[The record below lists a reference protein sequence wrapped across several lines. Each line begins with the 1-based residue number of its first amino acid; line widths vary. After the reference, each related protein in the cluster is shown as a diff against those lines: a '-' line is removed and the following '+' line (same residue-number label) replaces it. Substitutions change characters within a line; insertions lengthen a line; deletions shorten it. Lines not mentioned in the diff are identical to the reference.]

1 MDSIRPA
8 VRAHYERLN
17 VKVVLNPEQESTDFT
32 KCINYLRSNQEG
44 ILHAARLK
52 GLSATMSKHDER
64 NLDIVVMG
72 GLGGR
77 VDQGLSQIHHI
88 YTYSQLRPDDD
99 CRPLGDLFLVSEE
112 SISFMLREGRNTIL
126 TPGGSKLGLKLK
138 KPDLQTNCPLLN
150 GHSARQDAENNENS
164 SYLAQHVGI
173 IPIIGPAFISTSG
186 LEWDVRDWKTE
197 IGGQLSTS
205 NHIRA
210 DVITIETS
218 APVLF
223 TAELDERLKASR
235 EG

>member
-8 VRAHYERLN
+8 VRSHYERLN

-32 KCINYLRSNQEG
+32 KCINYLRSNQEE
-44 ILHAARLK
+44 ILHAGRLK
-52 GLSATMSKHDER
+52 RPSATVSNRDER

-88 YTYSQLRPDDD
+88 YTYSQLRPDDS
-99 CRPLGDLFLVSEE
+99 CHPLGELYLVSEE
-112 SISFMLREGRNTIL
+112 SISFVLRQGRNTIL
-126 TPGGSKLGLKLK
+126 TPGGSKLGLKSK
-138 KPDLQTNCPLLN
+138 KPDLHTNCPLLN
-150 GHSARQDAENNENS
+150 GHGARANDDENEKC
-164 SYLAQHVGI
+164 SYLSQHVGI
-173 IPIIGPAFISTSG
+173 IPINGPAFISTSG

-197 IGGQLSTS
+197 FGGQMSTS

-210 DVITIETS
+210 DMITIETS

-223 TAELDERLKASR
+223 TAELAERFKSGR
-235 EG
+235 E